1 MATSSEVIAAEQ
13 NVGSALVLRNDQSD
27 WTPDQA
33 LALFEMF
40 NLGNA
45 PVGTLGGFFHLCQ
58 VTHLD
63 PFKRQIYLVERRG
76 KYTPQTSIDGF
87 RLIRDRSKVYDGD
100 ETLWCGPDGVWV
112 DAWLDPEN
120 PPVAAKFSLYIKGR
134 ARPVVAVA
142 LWREYVQTK
151 GDGSVTQMWD
161 TKRAHMLA
169 KVAEALAIRKA
180 FPDDTGGLYT
190 DDEMDQAANAYEPA
204 GGRKASPGIMDLE
217 EPPIVTANAEAPVG
231 GLAGF
236 MDMPDSAPESAPADG
251 PGEEIAE
258 VVPDEAPEQQQ
269 EPAPAAVPAEPV
281 AEEPEPDSE
290 PVDEGPAAVL
300 DMAPEAP
307 KMEDKPLSWSAALAE
322 LCEIPDLDEYKLRT
336 FFEEADAAGATGQ
349 PVPWA
354 GMSFYDTVMQIRANL
369 AAGQPAWTEQGR

>member
-1 MATSSEVIAAEQ
+1 MATSSEVIASEQ
-13 NVGSALVLRNDQSD
+13 AAGSALVVRNDQSD
-27 WTPDQA
+27 WTQEQA
-33 LALFEMF
+33 LALFDMF

-63 PFKRQIYLVERRG
+63 PFKRQIYLVERQG
-76 KYTPQTSIDGF
+76 KFTPQTSIDGF
-87 RLIRDRSKVYDGD
+87 RLIRDRSKQYDGD

-120 PPVAAKFSLYIKGR
+120 PPAAAKFSLYIKDR

-151 GDGSVTQMWD
+151 RDGSVTQMWD

-180 FPDDTGGLYT
+180 FPDDTGGLYS
-190 DDEMDQAANAYEPA
+190 DDEMDQAGNAYESGP
-204 GGRKASPGIMDLE
+204 GRKASPGIMDLE
-217 EPPIVTANAEAPVG
+217 EPPISTGNADAPVG

-236 MDMPDSAPESAPADG
+236 MDAPDVAPEAAPDDG
-251 PGEEIAE
+251 PGEEVAE
-258 VVPDEAPEQQQ
+258 IVLDEVPEPQE
-269 EPAPAAVPAEPV
+269 EPAPAPVPAEAV

-307 KMEDKPLSWSAALAE
+307 KVDDKPHSWSGKLAE
-322 LCEIPDLDEYKLRT
+322 ICEIPDLDEYKLRT

-349 PVPWA
+349 PVPWS
-354 GMSFYDTVMQIRANL
+354 GMSFYDTVMQIRGNL
-369 AAGQPAWTEQGR
+369 AAGQSAWTELGR